1 MTDLDPTRR
10 PDGTEPD
17 GILALLGFGAP
28 ATLGPLDAAPAPAAE
43 SIAPDSSFVAPAAP
57 AAPAPVAPAPVDSFA
72 SLIAGVAPTST
83 LQAAQ
88 QQAVAVSQAPAA
100 PVSQAPVPVAP
111 AAVAPVPV
119 APAAS
124 HGSRREQREHERS
137 GAPVAT
143 SKRRSAPASRKLA
156 APPRGSTRPER
167 SHPTARKVGSRLLS
181 LAAMIFAGALAVG
194 MSVPANAFGPTGGD
208 SAAVAATSHSAAKTE
223 AQSVEVASTVKAA
236 ATGRDAYTVTSWAE
250 MLQLKYG
257 TRDYGYSVTNGSI
270 RWPFPYVTPISSGFG
285 ERAAPCRA
293 CSSIHMG
300 VDFTPGGGAPIYAV
314 ADGVVTT
321 HDDDSGG
328 FGNHVIID
336 HGNLLG
342 DGVDIESLYA
352 HMQHGSSPLV
362 VGQTIKVGDFIGLVG
377 MTGTATG
384 NHLHLEIH
392 ENHVPVDPF
401 AWLKKNAN

>member
-1 MTDLDPTRR
+1 MTEQD
-10 PDGTEPD
+10 D

-28 ATLGPLDAAPAPAAE
+28 VTLGPLDAAPAPAPHTLAPDSAFVAPPIAPGASVAAA
-43 SIAPDSSFVAPAAP
+43 SIAPA
-57 AAPAPVAPAPVDSFA
+57 APVDSFS

-88 QQAVAVSQAPAA
+88 QAQVAAVVPAAAA
-100 PVSQAPVPVAP
+100 PVVVGS
-111 AAVAPVPV
+111 AAAV

-124 HGSRREQREHERS
+124 SRRALRDQERS
-137 GAPVAT
+137 AVPAAT
-143 SKRRSAPASRKLA
+143 SSRRSASASRRPA
-156 APPRGSTRPER
+156 AVTRGSKRPER

-181 LAAMIFAGALAVG
+181 LGAMIFAGALAVG

-208 SAAVAATSHSAAKTE
+208 SAAVAETSPSAAKTQS
-223 AQSVEVASTVKAA
+223 QSVEVASTVTAESTA
-236 ATGRDAYTVTSWAE
+236 RDAYTVTSWAQ

-257 TRDYGYSVTNGSI
+257 TRDYAYTVGTGSI
-270 RWPFPYVTPISSGFG
+270 RWPFPYTVPISSGFG

-300 VDFTPGGGAPIYAV
+300 VDFTPGGGAPIYAI

-342 DGVDIESLYA
+342 DGVDIASLYA

-362 VGQTIKVGDFIGLVG
+362 VGQTIHVGDFIGLVG

-392 ENHVPVDPF
+392 QDGVQVDPF
-401 AWLKKNAN
+401 AWLKAHSN